1 MPDWP
6 TRVLARGRV
15 WASQSKRAFFK
26 AIEVVAKPDLRDPL
40 SIRLKMTILKWEYA
54 LQPGA
59 RSHAAARRPMGLS
72 EGLAMHKDLY
82 RSTSK

>member
-1 MPDWP
+1 MWP
-6 TRVLARGRV
+6 
-15 WASQSKRAFFK
+15 SQSKPAFFK
-26 AIEVVAKPDLRDPL
+26 AIEHDFMSEHAIGYPVGAKPDLRDPL
-40 SIRLKMTILKWEYA
+40 SIRLKMTIPKWEYA